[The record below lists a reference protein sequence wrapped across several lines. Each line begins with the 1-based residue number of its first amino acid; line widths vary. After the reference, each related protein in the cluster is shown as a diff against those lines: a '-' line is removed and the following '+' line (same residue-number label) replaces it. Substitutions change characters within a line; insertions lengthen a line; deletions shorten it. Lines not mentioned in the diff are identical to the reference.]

1 MCRITVVAAIIL
13 LAIVPL
19 AVTACRSGGV
29 AFRGT
34 WRLDASRSQ
43 LNVPAPQ
50 SQVVR
55 ISVQGK
61 DVRME
66 QRIVNERGERLS
78 IAVDARF
85 DGRDYPVTGTPFADT
100 VAYRLTGTRTIEG
113 VAKKAGRVVVTETAV
128 LAPDGRSLT
137 VTYRSHLPDG
147 RAVTSTAVF
156 ERIEDERPMPD
167 AP

>member
-1 MCRITVVAAIIL
+1 MCRTAVIASTIL
-13 LAIVPL
+13 LVLVPL
-19 AVTACRSGGV
+19 AVTACRSGGG

-34 WRLDASRSQ
+34 WQLDASRSQ

-55 ISVQGK
+55 ITVRGQ

-66 QRIVNERGERLS
+66 QRIVNDRGERLF

-85 DGRDYPVTGTPFADT
+85 DGKDYPVTGTPFADT
-100 VAYRLTGTRTIEG
+100 VAYRLTGAGTIEG
-113 VAKKAGRVVVTETAV
+113 VAKKAGRVVVNETAV

-137 VTYRSHLPDG
+137 VTYTSHLPDG
-147 RAVTSTAVF
+147 QTVTSTAVF
-156 ERIEDERPMPD
+156 ERIGD
-167 AP
+167 

>member
-1 MCRITVVAAIIL
+1 MCRAALIAGVVL
-13 LAIVPL
+13 FAIVPL
-19 AVTACRSGGV
+19 AVTACRSSGG

-55 ISVQGK
+55 ITVQGQ

-66 QRIVNERGERLS
+66 QEIVNDRGERLF
-78 IAVDARF
+78 ITVAARF
-85 DGRDYPVTGTPFADT
+85 DGKDYPVTGTPFADT
-100 VAYRLTGTRTIEG
+100 VAYRLTGTGAIEG
-113 VAKKAGRVVVTETAV
+113 VAKKDGRVVVNETAV

-137 VTYRSHLPDG
+137 VTYLSHLPDG
-147 RAVTSTAVF
+147 RTVTSTAVF
-156 ERIEDERPMPD
+156 ERIED
-167 AP
+167 